1 MLPAYAANALPVIFN
16 NYNFLPSFA
25 RPVDFNARL
34 FGKPVFGHS
43 KTFRG
48 FAAGISG
55 ALIIG
60 LIQNFLYSIQDIKDV
75 SLIEYSLLNAILIS
89 FLLGFGALLGDLVKS
104 FFKRRIGISSGKP
117 WVIFDQTDYAIGALA
132 LASIIIIPSLTH
144 IIVIITISALFSIMA
159 NIIAYLSG
167 IKKVWW

>member
-16 NYNFLPSFA
+16 NYNLLPSFA

-60 LIQNFLYSIQDIKDV
+60 LIQYFLFSIQEINDI
-75 SLIEYSLLNAILIS
+75 SLIEYSLLNAVILS

-144 IIVIITISALFSIMA
+144 IIIIITISALFSIMA